1 MNRLRVHLV
10 ANDLQRAR
18 QHAVKGLRLDERR
31 VHGLRDLLK
40 FLVRKLGDV
49 RETQLD
55 IVKAD
60 VGQFADVL
68 DAGADTQLNHESTTF
83 LRSAAECTAAP
94 KIAYFFVPE

>member
-1 MNRLRVHLV
+1 MP
-10 ANDLQRAR
+10 
-18 QHAVKGLRLDERR
+18 VKGLRLDERR

-83 LRSAAECTAAP
+83 TGAPPNALAAP